1 MVAVTKEIA
10 CPHCAAPLQV
20 QPGEILVTCRYCGFT
35 SFIETGKA
43 FEFEHSLILNS
54 IQGPQVFKLVQS
66 WMASSFIASKDL
78 QKKSTLAEQ
87 NLTYLPIWVVSA
99 EAQTHYKGI
108 IERIAPP
115 VQQEGDISDEYDW
128 LVLAR
133 RQTDFPTRSY
143 HLSLAGKIPFDAAR
157 IESGAKV
164 LNSEMDADEAATQA
178 RDEIEHLHEYL
189 AKEKIDRVEDIKTT
203 FNVTSNF
210 YLHAPVWFVTYVY
223 KNSRYQVLLDGSSS
237 EVIKGDMPSS
247 DFKLM

>member
-1 MVAVTKEIA
+1 
-10 CPHCAAPLQV
+10 
-20 QPGEILVTCRYCGFT
+20 
-35 SFIETGKA
+35 
-43 FEFEHSLILNS
+43 
-54 IQGPQVFKLVQS
+54 
-66 WMASSFIASKDL
+66 MASSFIASKDL

-164 LNSEMDADEAATQA
+164 LNSEVDADEATTQA

-203 FNVTSNF
+203 FKVTSNF

-237 EVIKGDMPSS
+237 AIIKGDMPSS
-247 DFKLM
+247 DFKLV

>member
-1 MVAVTKEIA
+1 LVAVTKEIA

-20 QPGEILVTCRYCGFT
+20 QPGEILVTCKYCGFT

-54 IQGPQVFKLVQS
+54 IQAVQVFKLVQS
-66 WMASSFIASKDL
+66 WMASSFIATKDL

-87 NLTYLPIWVVSA
+87 NLIYLPMCVISA
-99 EAQTHYKGI
+99 DAQTHYKGI

-115 VQQEGDISDEYDW
+115 VEQEGDISNRYDW

-133 RQTDFPTRSY
+133 RQSSFPIRAY

-157 IESGAKV
+157 IEGNAKI
-164 LNSEMDADEAATQA
+164 LNSEIDSDEAVSQA

-189 AKEKIDRVEDIKTT
+189 AKEKIDRITDIKTS
-203 FNVTSNF
+203 FNLSGSF
-210 YLHAPVWFVTYVY
+210 YLHAPVWFVTYAY
-223 KNSRYQVLLDGSSS
+223 KNSRFQVVLDGSSS
-237 EVIKGDMPSS
+237 EVIKGDLPSS
-247 DFKLM
+247 DFKLL